1 MVFPH
6 TLFIVYFSPIS
17 LLLLFH
23 NSLFKV
29 HYPNAIKLFINDKIH
44 KKTLHFR
51 FLLYMYLCYRKGNEA
66 GKVKYILCYSCAS
79 SAIQENALFLF
90 CYIVISTVFIQNLHF
105 KLMKKRTKNCSLI
118 KWSRAK
124 NKFYTTDS
132 FCLP

>member
-1 MVFPH
+1 MLFPH
-6 TLFIVYFSPIS
+6 TLFIVYFSPIF

-44 KKTLHFR
+44 KKNTPFS
-51 FLLYMYLCYRKGNEA
+51 FVDIFLCYRKGNEA

-105 KLMKKRTKNCSLI
+105 KLMKKRTENCSLI

-124 NKFYTTDS
+124 NKCYTTDI